1 MKWPPETHWLHSLK
15 LHWSIVHVLSVSNN
29 LNLNTLSSYPAFMN
43 IYSRSGLYTGS
54 PAPSYGVLSQ
64 IKNIA
69 HMNFHIAMVTNRG
82 VGLGVRWMG
91 SFCCLSRAEIMRFC
105 PEIATDKVLSFSAVA
120 QVKKQL
126 TRNVHANVKSPE
138 QFFCLPIRL
147 LVVWHFDKDFVFDCR
162 FLYFRGMF

>member
-1 MKWPPETHWLHSLK
+1 MT
-15 LHWSIVHVLSVSNN
+15 
-29 LNLNTLSSYPAFMN
+29 
-43 IYSRSGLYTGS
+43 IYSRSSHYLGS

-91 SFCCLSRAEIMRFC
+91 SFCCLSGAEIMRFC
-105 PEIATDKVLSFSAVA
+105 PEITTDKVLSFSAVA

-126 TRNVHANVKSPE
+126 ARNVHANVKSPE
-138 QFFCLPIRL
+138 NFFCLPIRVL
-147 LVVWHFDKDFVFDCR
+147 GV
-162 FLYFRGMF
+162 